1 MAKVTDMTPGAFRIG
16 RICLSRSPLVLLF
29 LVLGVAG
36 CRNGGGGF
44 PGPLSISI
52 SVSPASITV
61 PAGSSTTFAALF
73 VPTSPQGGTLT
84 WSVSPANGGTV
95 TSVGVYTAPGAA
107 GSYVVTAT
115 WTPTFSGAGTS
126 ITGYA
131 TVVVLPPAQLVGEL
145 NTNLVQASGG
155 VQVFSVIQNSAV
167 VGQLV
172 PFVTSTDP
180 NGNVQVRSG
189 FSIPVACTPNGN
201 PC

>member
-1 MAKVTDMTPGAFRIG
+1 MDLMKVR
-16 RICLSRSPLVLLF
+16 SRSPLALLIF
-29 LVLGVAG
+29 VLGVAG

-73 VPTSPQGGTLT
+73 APTSPQGGTLT
-84 WSVSPANGGTV
+84 WTVSPGNGGTV
-95 TSVGVYTAPGAA
+95 TSAGVYTAPGTA
-107 GSYVVTAT
+107 GNYVVTAT
-115 WTPTFSGAGTS
+115 WTPTYPGAGNT
-126 ITGYA
+126 ITGSA
-131 TVVVLPPAQLVGEL
+131 TVVVLPPAQLIGAL

-167 VGQLV
+167 VGQLE
-172 PFVTSTDP
+172 PFMTSADP

-189 FSIPVACTPNGN
+189 FSIPVCTASGS
-201 PC
+201 CQ